1 MGLFLL
7 NTLLDH
13 MLLNARIVPNV
24 YDVYGTHRSDE
35 EVGDMWAMT
44 CKMLLLC
51 LSSLSLLVDKNL

>member
-35 EVGDMWAMT
+35 EVGDM
-44 CKMLLLC
+44 
-51 LSSLSLLVDKNL
+51 